1 MDAAHNQLKPLNSYV
16 AAACGVVAL
25 TTLAV
30 PAAHADEQFGDT
42 EITGVVVNDGAPVV
56 VGNGAR
62 TVTVEVTAADPA
74 GLEQISARVYHGSF
88 DAPDSIVAPAAACG
102 PTAATTTTCT
112 LTFTLTPGTVP
123 ATGSLA
129 GGWSVSAYAI
139 APDSDAVFRDN
150 VASFTMLRATQVT
163 VDAAPKPVKWGR
175 TLTVTGGVTNADWAT
190 GTSVGAETGLPAT
203 LEFRPR
209 GSSTYCALK
218 TVRTAADASLSTTV
232 RAYTDGYY
240 RWSYAGT
247 ATTAAA
253 VSPAAFVNVVG

>member
-1 MDAAHNQLKPLNSYV
+1 MRMNSAV

-25 TTLAV
+25 TALAV

-42 EITGVVVNDGAPVV
+42 EITGVVVNDGDPVV
-56 VGNGAR
+56 VGTGAR
-62 TVTVEVTAADPA
+62 TVTVEVTATDPS
-74 GLEQISARVYHGSF
+74 GLEQISARLYHGSF
-88 DAPDSIVAPAAACG
+88 GAPDSSVAPAATCG

-123 ATGSLA
+123 ATSSLA

-150 VASFTMLRATQVT
+150 AASFTLQRATDVT
-163 VDAAPKPVKWGR
+163 VATSPKPVKWGR
-175 TLTVTGGVTNADWAT
+175 TLTVTGGVTNANWAT
-190 GTSVGAETGLPAT
+190 GTSVGAEAGLPAT

-209 GSSTYCALK
+209 GSSTYCTVK
-218 TVRTAADASLSTTV
+218 TVQTASDGTLSTTV

-247 ATTAAA
+247 TTTSAAL
-253 VSPAAFVNVVG
+253 SPAAFVNVVG